1 MLIADADA
9 QAMCGDHPLHFR
21 PARSQSKGNLS
32 LPTHSFFLI
41 GPKAT
46 GQNKYSNMLIVDCNL
61 ESNLLELFNKIPIP
75 GRTGLQRCPCN
86 SFQDSRHQPKNHSCW
101 GRDWVHVSWVIL
113 LFLILFIVILLVLV
127 LVITLVIIF
136 LILIVIFFVL
146 LIFEQQQ
153 VF

>member
-1 MLIADADA
+1 
-9 QAMCGDHPLHFR
+9 MCGHHPLHLR
-21 PARSQSKGNLS
+21 PARSQSKGNS
-32 LPTHSFFLI
+32 TKSFLFLYPSNPYFTFLI

-46 GQNKYSNMLIVDCNL
+46 GQSQSHNMLIVDCNL
-61 ESNLLELFNKIPIP
+61 ESNLLELFNKIPIS
-75 GRTGLQRCPCN
+75 GRTGLQHRPCN

-101 GRDWVHVSWVIL
+101 GRDWVHVSRVIL